1 MEQCK
6 LVHLNTGTRHQLH
19 EIWVCWKFMHF
30 KLLISN
36 LFALYLVIVI
46 VFLLSGCGGIITQMG
61 EPVLSPNYP
70 NNYPN
75 SVTCVWAIFP
85 GQAFQLQI
93 EEFYT
98 ESGYDFLKAYSSVSS
113 FTRK

>member
-1 MEQCK
+1 MDQ
-6 LVHLNTGTRHQLH
+6 
-19 EIWVCWKFMHF
+19 
-30 KLLISN
+30 S
-36 LFALYLVIVI
+36 
-46 VFLLSGCGGIITQMG
+46 
-61 EPVLSPNYP
+61 VLSPNYP

-85 GQAFQLQI
+85 GQPFQLQI

-113 FTRK
+113 FNRK